1 MHWHVALVMGAP
13 PIDSSSKSYLCRGQ
27 NSPTI
32 CWSKIF
38 NIAIY
43 LNWPSTVFLCKM
55 GAVVVN
61 VLRVIGAGGAIET
74 IAHRGSAQPLMVCT
88 HQVGTAEKTGVHLTV
103 RVRSSQ
109 GMTGSY
115 QG

>member
-13 PIDSSSKSYLCRGQ
+13 PIDSNSRSYLCRGQ

-61 VLRVIGAGGAIET
+61 VLRVIGRGAIG
-74 IAHRGSAQPLMVCT
+74 AHRGSAQPLTVCT
-88 HQVGTAEKTGVHLTV
+88 HQVGAAEKMGVHLTV